1 MCKHTRAREG
11 TPQTP
16 VSDTRSGPGICEAK
30 PGSCV
35 FNCILEQ
42 GGCRT
47 PRPPLIRG
55 RQARREAPA
64 EPAPRGRPE
73 DRPRQSRQDR
83 SRSGSP
89 GTRLGR
95 PFGPGF
101 ALRPGL
107 IGRKDHGRRRA
118 QAARQSRTAVMGAPP
133 PQQDPSASAVLA
145 VLPMLA
151 ASGCAW
157 VRATP
162 GGVLP
167 RLPRPQS
174 AGACPCEDAGHL
186 HRASPSLLRETIWH
200 EPSTQRPHG
209 RDLCPP

>member
-1 MCKHTRAREG
+1 MQAHTRARG
-11 TPQTP
+11 HPKP
-16 VSDTRSGPGICEAK
+16 PLATRSGPGICEAK

-118 QAARQSRTAVMGAPP
+118 QAARQSRTAVMGAPA
-133 PQQDPSASAVLA
+133 PSARPKRKRRPRRPPHARRKRLRVGPGDSGRGLA
-145 VLPMLA
+145 E
-151 ASGCAW
+151 
-157 VRATP
+157 TP
-162 GGVLP
+162 PALSRRGPVPAKMRGIFTGP
-167 RLPRPQS
+167 AP
-174 AGACPCEDAGHL
+174 AY
-186 HRASPSLLRETIWH
+186 
-200 EPSTQRPHG
+200 
-209 RDLCPP
+209 

>member
-1 MCKHTRAREG
+1 MQAHARARG
-11 TPQTP
+11 HPKTPL
-16 VSDTRSGPGICEAK
+16 AK
-30 PGSCV
+30 PDPAPASAKPSPDRLS

-42 GGCRT
+42 GYADA
-47 PRPPLIRG
+47 PPPPHSRKAGEARG
-55 RQARREAPA
+55 TGKASAKRQDQRPA
-64 EPAPRGRPE
+64 EADSAGAGA
-73 DRPRQSRQDR
+73 
-83 SRSGSP
+83 GSP
-89 GTRLGR
+89 GIRLGR
-95 PFGPGF
+95 PCGAGF

-118 QAARQSRTAVMGAPP
+118 QAARQGRAAVMGALP

-186 HRASPSLLRETIWH
+186 HRASPSLLRE
-200 EPSTQRPHG
+200 RP
-209 RDLCPP
+209 